1 MLFLL
6 LYSEVPG
13 KPAVGVTTITAS
25 TALVTW
31 SYTPGVDET
40 SVTSFTLQ
48 YQTYVFGGLPGGS
61 LSKELTNLKP
71 YTSYS
76 VTIKASSVLGGG
88 FWSDAKSFT
97 TATASK

>member
-1 MLFLL
+1 M
-6 LYSEVPG
+6 VPG
-13 KPAVGVTTITAS
+13 KPSVGVTSIRAR

-31 SYTPGVDET
+31 SYTPGVDEAP
-40 SVTSFTLQ
+40 VNSFTLQ
-48 YQTYVFGGLPGGS
+48 YGTYVFGGLPGGS
-61 LSKELTNLKP
+61 SRKELTNLKP

-76 VTIKASSVLGGG
+76 VKIKASSVLGGG